1 MAPTRRL
8 PDAEGEAADQA
19 ALGFTDAM
27 RLVAASPVRSVIRSS
42 GYRSVVA
49 LPHTPFTPL
58 RVLPTSFRR
67 EATWTPS

>member
-8 PDAEGEAADQA
+8 PDAEGEAADHA
-19 ALGFTDAM
+19 ALGFTHAM

-49 LPHTPFTPL
+49 LPHTDFTPL